1 MGNKQFIPQ
10 TQKEEVLY
18 YLKKYGRITTIQASK
33 QLYIADLQGVIRNL
47 RKSIDISDEWVYKKN
62 KFGRPCRYKRYFLE
76 PEDRDALFNRLRL
89 FM

>member
-76 PEDRDALFNRLRL
+76 PEDRDAMFNRLRL